1 MISFLKN
8 YYRWTSRE
16 IKRLSSVALSP
27 VYAHFGETISG
38 LSTIRAFRHVTR
50 FVEHN
55 FFLVSNSI
63 RAQFASLIASSWLG
77 FRLQLIGIV
86 MVAGI
91 SLIGVIEHVYTV
103 QGSNPALLGLSLS
116 YILSVTG
123 LLNGLISSF
132 TDTEKEM
139 IGVERVTTYIDELP
153 IEEQTVGENFVILN
167 NDREDRGAM
176 VEYRHV
182 TMKYNL
188 DQKPALENVT
198 FQIKSNEKIGIVGRT
213 GRKITTLATS
223 IIFNL
228 FFVIQGSG
236 KSSLLATLF
245 RTVNICDGEI
255 LIDNVNINIYERRT
269 LR

>member
-1 MISFLKN
+1 M
-8 YYRWTSRE
+8 
-16 IKRLSSVALSP
+16 
-27 VYAHFGETISG
+27 
-38 LSTIRAFRHVTR
+38 TIRAFRHVAR

-63 RAQFASLIASSWLG
+63 RAQFASLIASSWLN

-91 SLIGVIEHVYTV
+91 SLIGVIQHVYTT

-139 IGVERVTTYIDELP
+139 IGVERVTAYIDDLP
-153 IEEQTVGENFVILN
+153 VEEETGDHFVILN
-167 NDREDRGAM
+167 DEREQRGATI
-176 VEYRHV
+176 EYRHV
-182 TMKYNL
+182 TMKYNA
-188 DQKPALENVT
+188 DQKPALDDVT
-198 FQIKSNEKIGIVGRT
+198 FLIESNKKIGIVGRT
-213 GRKITTLATS
+213 GER
-223 IIFNL
+223 IFKL
-228 FFVIQGSG
+228 TICISSFKGSG

-245 RTVNICDGEI
+245 RTVNLSDGQI
-255 LIDNVNINIYERRT
+255 LIDNVNITTYERRA

>member
-1 MISFLKN
+1 M
-8 YYRWTSRE
+8 
-16 IKRLSSVALSP
+16 A
-27 VYAHFGETISG
+27 
-38 LSTIRAFRHVTR
+38 R

-63 RAQFASLIASSWLG
+63 RAQFASLIASSWLN

-91 SLIGVIEHVYTV
+91 SLIGVFEHVYTT

-139 IGVERVTTYIDELP
+139 IGVERVTAYIDDLP
-153 IEEQTVGENFVILN
+153 VEEETGEQFVILN
-167 NDREDRGAM
+167 DDRETQGAM
-176 VEYRHV
+176 IEYRHV
-182 TMKYNL
+182 TMKYNV
-188 DQKPALENVT
+188 DQKPALDEVT
-198 FQIKSNEKIGIVGRT
+198 LLDERVSDSPTN
-213 GRKITTLATS
+213 LS
-223 IIFNL
+223 I
-228 FFVIQGSG
+228 FFFCTGSG

-245 RTVNICDGEI
+245 RTVNISDGQI
-255 LIDNVNINIYERRT
+255 LIDNVDITAYERRT
-269 LR
+269 LRYEIVLFFL